1 VLDRLSDI
9 LIRISKGWLA
19 ASAFVIFLL
28 FTALVL
34 PRQSAMA
41 EATSG
46 GADAPDTSLYYTP
59 EDLYRM
65 AEAYGED
72 GRAAYI
78 RARFT
83 FDVIWPLVY
92 LFFLA
97 TSISWICS
105 KLESVKRWHRR
116 ANLVPLVGAIFDYM
130 ENVFASTVMWRYPLR
145 TALVDILAPI
155 STLLKWVFIGASFL
169 LLIVGFALGIWRMFS
184 KS

>member
-1 VLDRLSDI
+1 MLGRLSDI
-9 LIRISKGWLA
+9 LIRVSTGWLA

-41 EATSG
+41 DATSG

-97 TSISWICS
+97 TSISWICT
-105 KLESVKRWHRR
+105 KLEPVQRWHRR
-116 ANLVPLVGAIFDYM
+116 ANLVPFVGAMFDYI
-130 ENVFASTVMWRYPLR
+130 ENISASTVMWRYPQR
-145 TALVDILAPI
+145 TALLDVLAPI
-155 STLLKWVFIGASFL
+155 STLLKWIFIGASFL
-169 LLIVGFALGIWRMFS
+169 ILIVGLVLGIRQALS
-184 KS
+184 RT